1 MKKIAIERE
10 LSNIGDYLKN
20 SGYSVQELSTNMK
33 YNSSELD
40 KFDAVVLSGLSE
52 DVAGF
57 QDTLTSTSVI
67 NAEGMT
73 QEQIKEQLD
82 KVPTRS

>member
-10 LSNIGDYLKN
+10 LSNIGNFLKN
-20 SGYSVQELSTNMK
+20 SGYNVQELDTNMK

-52 DVAGF
+52 DVMGF
-57 QDTLTSTSVI
+57 QDTLTSTPII

-73 QEQIKEQLD
+73 IEQIKEEID
-82 KVPTRS
+82 KMTTRS

>member
-10 LSNIGDYLKN
+10 LSNIGNFLKN
-20 SGYSVQELSTNMK
+20 EGYNVQELDTNMK

-52 DVAGF
+52 DVMGF
-57 QDTLTSTSVI
+57 QDTLTSTPII

-73 QEQIKEQLD
+73 IEQIKEEID
-82 KVPTRS
+82 KMTTRR

>member
-10 LSNIGDYLKN
+10 LSNIGNFLKN
-20 SGYSVQELSTNMK
+20 EGYNVQELDTNMK

-52 DVAGF
+52 DVMGF
-57 QDTLTSTSVI
+57 QDTLTSTPII

-73 QEQIKEQLD
+73 IEQIKEEID
-82 KVPTRS
+82 KMTTRS

>member
-10 LSNIGDYLKN
+10 LSNIGDFLKN
-20 SGYSVQELSTNMK
+20 AGYSVQELSTNMK
-33 YNSSELD
+33 YNTSELD

-52 DVAGF
+52 DVMGF
-57 QDTLTSTSVI
+57 QDTLTSTSII

-73 QEQIKEQLD
+73 REQIREELD
-82 KVPTRS
+82 KVPTRG

>member
-1 MKKIAIERE
+1 MKKIAVERE
-10 LSNIGDYLKN
+10 LSNIGDFLKN
-20 SGYSVQELSTNMK
+20 AGYSVQELDTNMK

-52 DVAGF
+52 DVMGF
-57 QDTLTSTSVI
+57 QDTLTSTSII

-73 QEQIKEQLD
+73 REQIKEEID
-82 KVPTRS
+82 KMTTRR